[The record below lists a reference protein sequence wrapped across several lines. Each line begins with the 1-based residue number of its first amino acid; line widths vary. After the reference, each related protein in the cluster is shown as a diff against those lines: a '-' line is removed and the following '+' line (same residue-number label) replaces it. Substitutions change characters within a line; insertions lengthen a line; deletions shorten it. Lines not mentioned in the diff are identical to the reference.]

1 MSCLKKG
8 QRLRIFWEKEGKYYN
23 GVISEIKENGK
34 KCQILYDDGDIIWEK
49 MEKVTYQLECERT
62 KLCDNRHKH
71 PGKCNKNLQEK
82 HLKRKREYEDED
94 EDGSVEEKEISKKV
108 KKSKRDET
116 VFRERLSSLENGMS
130 ALQEKMKSSEE
141 QINDLNINLTIETK
155 RSDNGLALVQDKMN
169 FILNQIS
176 MLKTLVNSLQHRC
189 NHGLIG
195 HNSIPS
201 CSSFF

>member
-23 GVISEIKENGK
+23 GVISEIKDNGQ
-34 KCQILYDDGDIIWEK
+34 KCKIRYDDGDIIWEK
-49 MEKVTYQLECERT
+49 MKKITYQLECERT

-71 PGKCNKNLQEK
+71 TGKCNKNLQEK
-82 HLKRKREYEDED
+82 HLKRKREEEEEDD
-94 EDGSVEEKEISKKV
+94 SVEEKEISKKV

-116 VFRERLSSLENGMS
+116 VFQERLSSLENGMS
-130 ALQEKMKSSEE
+130 ALQEKMKSTEE
-141 QINDLNINLTIETK
+141 QINNLNINLKMETK

-169 FILNQIS
+169 FIVNQIS
-176 MLKTLVNSLQHRC
+176 MLTTLVNSLQHRC

-201 CSSFF
+201 SSSFF